1 MVELK
6 KGVQITINAHDN
18 FPWEQNENCVCLCA
32 HEMGTCEDHKSETNE
47 RVLYAENK
55 IEVAEKEKGDS
66 KYCKQVMCTTMTASE
81 DAKRGC
87 CDRKFQRLHR

>member
-18 FPWEQNENCVCLCA
+18 FPWEQKENCACLCA

-47 RVLYAENK
+47 RVLYSENK
-55 IEVAEKEKGDS
+55 
-66 KYCKQVMCTTMTASE
+66 
-81 DAKRGC
+81 
-87 CDRKFQRLHR
+87 